1 MNSVQST
8 TSNNAIIVSIEGNI
22 GSGKTTLLSNLQN
35 AFPGKNILFVKEPVN
50 VWEEIKDTQGKTM
63 LEKFYADQQKYAFSF
78 QIMAFISR
86 ISLLKQSIRENPD
99 SVIIT
104 ERSLHTDKMVF
115 AQMLFDSGL
124 IEDVNFQI
132 YLKWFDE
139 FSRECPLNRVIYVKT
154 DPDVCIQRIAKRS
167 RAGESVIPIDYLRE
181 CHEYHEKMME
191 ALSAIPQLILDGN
204 VDIYENGDELQSW
217 IQQISSFL
225 QE

>member
-1 MNSVQST
+1 MNSSQT

-181 CHEYHEKMME
+181 CHAYHEKMME

-204 VDIYENGDELQSW
+204 VDIYANGDELQSW

>member
-1 MNSVQST
+1 MNSVQS

-22 GSGKTTLLSNLQN
+22 GSGKTTLLSNLHN
-35 AFPGKNILFVKEPVN
+35 AFPDKNILFVKEPVN
-50 VWEEIKDTQGKTM
+50 VWEEIKDSQGKTM

-86 ISLLKQSIRENPD
+86 ISLLKQSIRENPG

-124 IEDVNFQI
+124 IEDVNYQI

-154 DPDVCIQRIAKRS
+154 DPNICIQRIAKRS

-181 CHEYHEKMME
+181 CHAYHEKMME

>member
-1 MNSVQST
+1 MNSSQT

-50 VWEEIKDTQGKTM
+50 VWEEIKDSQGKTM

-86 ISLLKQSIRENPD
+86 ISLLKQSIRENPG

-154 DPDVCIQRIAKRS
+154 DPDICIQRIAKRS

-191 ALSAIPQLILDGN
+191 ALSVIPQLILDGN
-204 VDIYENGDELQSW
+204 VDIYANGDELQSW

>member
-1 MNSVQST
+1 MNSSQT

-35 AFPGKNILFVKEPVN
+35 AFPEKNILFVKEPVN
-50 VWEEIKDTQGKTM
+50 VWEEIKDSQGKTM

-86 ISLLKQSIRENPD
+86 ISLLKQSIRENPG

-181 CHEYHEKMME
+181 CHAYHEKMME

-204 VDIYENGDELQSW
+204 VDIYANGNELQSW

>member
-1 MNSVQST
+1 MNSSQT

-35 AFPGKNILFVKEPVN
+35 AFPRRNILFVKEPVN
-50 VWEEIKDTQGKTM
+50 VWEEIKDSQGKTM

-139 FSRECPLNRVIYVKT
+139 FSMECPLNRVIYVKT

-181 CHEYHEKMME
+181 CHAYHEKMME
-191 ALSAIPQLILDGN
+191 SLSAIPQLILDGN
-204 VDIYENGDELQSW
+204 VDIYANGDELQSW
-217 IQQISSFL
+217 IQQISCFL

>member
-1 MNSVQST
+1 MNSSQT

-35 AFPGKNILFVKEPVN
+35 AFPEKNILFVKEPVN
-50 VWEEIKDTQGKTM
+50 VWEEIKDSQGKTM

-86 ISLLKQSIRENPD
+86 ISLLKQSIRENPG

-154 DPDVCIQRIAKRS
+154 DPDICIQRIAKRS

-181 CHEYHEKMME
+181 CHAYHEKMME

-204 VDIYENGDELQSW
+204 VDIYANGDELQSW

-225 QE
+225 QI

>member
-1 MNSVQST
+1 MNSSQT

-86 ISLLKQSIRENPD
+86 ISLLKQSIRENPG

-154 DPDVCIQRIAKRS
+154 DPDICIQRIAKRS

-181 CHEYHEKMME
+181 CHAYHEKMME

-204 VDIYENGDELQSW
+204 VDIYANGDELQSW

>member
-1 MNSVQST
+1 MNSPQS

-22 GSGKTTLLSNLQN
+22 GSGKTTLLSNLHN

-50 VWEEIKDTQGKTM
+50 VWEEIKDSQGKTM

-86 ISLLKQSIRENPD
+86 ISLLKQSIRENPG

-124 IEDVNFQI
+124 IEDVNYQI

-154 DPDVCIQRIAKRS
+154 DPNICIQRIAKRS

-181 CHEYHEKMME
+181 CHAYHEKMME

>member
-1 MNSVQST
+1 MNSSQT

-35 AFPGKNILFVKEPVN
+35 AFPEKNILFVKEPVN
-50 VWEEIKDTQGKTM
+50 VWEEIKDSQGKTM

-154 DPDVCIQRIAKRS
+154 DPDICIQRIAKRS

-181 CHEYHEKMME
+181 CHAYHEKMME

-204 VDIYENGDELQSW
+204 VDIYANGDELQSW

>member
-1 MNSVQST
+1 MNSSQT

-35 AFPGKNILFVKEPVN
+35 AFPEKNILFVKEPVN
-50 VWEEIKDTQGKTM
+50 VWEEIKDSQGKTM

-86 ISLLKQSIRENPD
+86 ISLLKQSIRENPG

-154 DPDVCIQRIAKRS
+154 DPDICIQRIAKRS

-181 CHEYHEKMME
+181 CHAYHEKMME

-204 VDIYENGDELQSW
+204 VDIYANGDELQSW

>member
-1 MNSVQST
+1 MNSSQT

-35 AFPGKNILFVKEPVN
+35 AFPEKNILFVKEPVN
-50 VWEEIKDTQGKTM
+50 VWEEIKDSQGKTM

-86 ISLLKQSIRENPD
+86 ISLLKQSIRENPG

-154 DPDVCIQRIAKRS
+154 DPDICIQRIAKRS

-181 CHEYHEKMME
+181 CHAYHEKMME

-204 VDIYENGDELQSW
+204 VDIYANGNELQSW

>member
-8 TSNNAIIVSIEGNI
+8 SNNTIIVSIEGNI
-22 GSGKTTLLSNLQN
+22 GSGKTTLLSNLHN

-50 VWEEIKDTQGKTM
+50 VWEEIKDSQGKTM

-86 ISLLKQSIRENPD
+86 ISLLKQSIRENPG
-99 SVIIT
+99 SMIIT

-124 IEDVNFQI
+124 IEDVNYQI

-154 DPDVCIQRIAKRS
+154 DPNICIQRIAKRS
-167 RAGESVIPIDYLRE
+167 RAGESVIPIEYLRE
-181 CHEYHEKMME
+181 CHAYHEKMME